1 MDEKRRRFWR
11 DASIQTKMLVIVLPL
26 IVLPRL
32 ILAAVGFVTSSR
44 EAAKTSTRYLAQ
56 RENDLRTLAENAA
69 IPNYFKNRTYGLTEE
84 AEVYRRELERS
95 LKRFADRSNSI
106 ELIDL
111 QVRYVDQH
119 GEEVA
124 KVVQGQISSDR
135 GQVAG
140 VPFFAAVQHL
150 GPGEPYVSPLAPT
163 MVYAMPVYQ
172 PGSDG
177 RAPTLQAAV
186 VLDFVYPLQDFQRTT
201 AVIARTFVI
210 ITVLSL
216 GIALVLTITRV
227 RRLTDPIRRLVE
239 AANRIAAG
247 QRAVQVA
254 PDARDEIGRLAQS
267 FNDMAAS
274 LTQQEAA
281 LQQKIGE
288 TRTLY

>member
-1 MDEKRRRFWR
+1 MGEKRRCFWR
-11 DASIQTKMLVIVLPL
+11 DTSIQTKMLVIILPL
-26 IVLPRL
+26 IVMPML

-106 ELIDL
+106 ELIYP
-111 QVRYVDQH
+111 QVRYIDQH

-124 KVVQGQISSDR
+124 RVVQGQISSDR
-135 GQVAG
+135 GRMAG
-140 VPFFAAVQHL
+140 APFFAAVQHL

-177 RAPTLQAAV
+177 RAPTLQGWCSTSSIRCRTSSA
-186 VLDFVYPLQDFQRTT
+186 PLR
-201 AVIARTFVI
+201 
-210 ITVLSL
+210 
-216 GIALVLTITRV
+216 
-227 RRLTDPIRRLVE
+227 
-239 AANRIAAG
+239 
-247 QRAVQVA
+247 
-254 PDARDEIGRLAQS
+254 
-267 FNDMAAS
+267 
-274 LTQQEAA
+274 
-281 LQQKIGE
+281 
-288 TRTLY
+288 